1 MSREYLINNLDY
13 IISENSDVAI
23 IEFGMNDHL
32 SIDVNGVKSFKSNIE
47 KCIKKLKKND
57 IDVIIIGFFQQNQ
70 EW

>member
-13 IISENSDVAI
+13 IISENPDIAI

-47 KCIKKLKKND
+47 KCIKN
-57 IDVIIIGFFQQNQ
+57 
-70 EW
+70 